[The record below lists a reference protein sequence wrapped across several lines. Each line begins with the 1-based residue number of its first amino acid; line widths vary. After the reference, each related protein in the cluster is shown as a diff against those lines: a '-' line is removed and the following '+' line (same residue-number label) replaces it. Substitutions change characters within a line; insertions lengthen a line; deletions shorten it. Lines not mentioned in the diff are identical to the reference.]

1 MHDELPSGDLSQLLG
16 EIKAE
21 GAYTD
26 DGEEP
31 DDDIPI
37 LTERDQNH
45 HLIVFAGQECE
56 PFRRL
61 HILMIDLERRI
72 DRPHDLWK

>member
-21 GAYTD
+21 GAYPD
-26 DGEEP
+26 DGEEL
-31 DDDIPI
+31 DDEIPI

-56 PFRRL
+56 SFSQL
-61 HILMIDLERRI
+61 HKLMIDVERR
-72 DRPHDLWK
+72 RPHDLWK